1 MNKDVTIC
9 FKMEI
14 TIAERSSKLQGQF
27 WGGKGGGVK
36 MYEVMDVG
44 ERREYVNGIMGLR
57 LTSSHSSIFYQ
68 IKKTRKI

>member
-14 TIAERSSKLQGQF
+14 TIAERSSKGSS
-27 WGGKGGGVK
+27 GKDGKGGGVK